1 MTVQTALI
9 DPKLLGS
16 FVAIADTGSFAAA
29 AKLMDRTPSAISM
42 QMSRLEKMLGGA
54 PLFLRQG
61 RKMIMSEHGLSLLV
75 QARRLLDMHQ
85 QVTDS
90 LVTSTADI
98 VRLGVPDVYA
108 GALLPAILSGFAA
121 SHPEIEVVV
130 SCESS
135 STLADLVRDSRL
147 DLAIVTRDPSSETGE
162 FLRREP
168 VHWVGSPE
176 LVARTT
182 ERVPLALFHPG
193 SILRGMAIQAWL
205 ASGRSYRVAFSSPS
219 IAGLLTPVRANLAI
233 TALPAS
239 TIPPDLAPIGSD
251 SGLPHI
257 SPVDIA
263 LIIAEGAESRG
274 AVSALAGGVRN
285 QIAGR
290 AVAATPLA
298 F

>member
-1 MTVQTALI
+1 MI
-9 DPKLLGS
+9 DPRLLGS

-42 QMSRLEKMLGGA
+42 QMSRLERMLGGE

-61 RKMIMSEHGLSLLV
+61 RKMVMSEHGLSLLV

-98 VRLGVPDVYA
+98 IRLGVPDVYA

-121 SHPEIEVVV
+121 RHPEVEVVV

-135 STLADLVRDSRL
+135 STLADQVRNSRI

-162 FLRREP
+162 FLRRES
-168 VHWVGSPE
+168 VHWVGSPD
-176 LVARTT
+176 LVARTG

-239 TIPPDLAPIGSD
+239 TIPSDLAPIGAEA
-251 SGLPHI
+251 GLPHI

-263 LIIAEGAESRG
+263 LLIAAGSDSRG
-274 AVSALAGGVRN
+274 AVSALADGIRDH
-285 QIAGR
+285 IASR
-290 AVAATPLA
+290 AATVTPLA
-298 F
+298 V